1 MGAPGGIK
9 KEVCQ
14 LLAKEMDIKHLSS
27 GAVVVQELENKTDA
41 GKKMEEMGY
50 NEVELVDDHLIT
62 KLLCDLI
69 KNEDEYI
76 DMSDKGKSKGWIV
89 DGFPRTFNQAQLMQV
104 SGYLPDKVF
113 ILQEDESLCKSKLV
127 RRFVSAQQLPEE
139 EATMSADVK

>member
-1 MGAPGGIK
+1 
-9 KEVCQ
+9 
-14 LLAKEMDIKHLSS
+14 MDIKHLSS

-89 DGFPRTFNQAQLMQV
+89 DGFPRTINQAQLMQV